1 MLQKIRNIFF
11 KNQQRGFIGAAML
24 VNVMIACVIMGM
36 MASSVAIVQ
45 SSYFSSLNAG
55 RAELEAQQWAEIK
68 ADVVKLTGYDN
79 IVDQSRKVIDGSTEW
94 EDEVQVGAEQTISA
108 DNKQKIVTVNIYK
121 TGDSAARFS
130 LKVPLS
136 TQGSGNSGVPIGTVI
151 IWASWTNPDNTSGK
165 WLDCNGQ
172 AVDSILYPKLAAIM
186 SYTPN
191 YHGVFLRGYGSVI
204 SGHYGQIEHF
214 SSGLGELQGDSI
226 RNAYGTFEAAST
238 NGQGLSGIF
247 TSTGSHATST
257 FSGNNRGEIIALN
270 FSSGFPTSNE
280 IRPIN
285 KAVRYLIKAA

>member
-151 IWASWTNPDNTSGK
+151 IWSTWANPDVNSGV

-172 AVDSILYPKLAAIM
+172 WVNPTLYPKLAVLM
-186 SYTPN
+186 SNVPN
-191 YHGVFLRGYGSVI
+191 YQGVFLRGFGSVV
-204 SGHYGQIEHF
+204 SGHYGWIEHW
-214 SSGLGELQGDSI
+214 SAGLGELQGDSI

-247 TSTGSHATST
+247 TSTGSYGTST

-270 FSSGFPTSNE
+270 FSNGFPISNE